1 MKFKIPHHNY
11 ILEILKS
18 LDPKLLLDCQAYFG
32 GGTLLALDM
41 KEYRW
46 SKDIDLICSVTSQG
60 YKKLRTHLYQTGDQ
74 GLFLN
79 KNSSLTI
86 RRATTDQYGV
96 RLLVEINQVPIK
108 LEIIAEVRFELD
120 EPRFPPWSPVPCLSL
135 NDCLTSKLLANA
147 DRYMDRSVESRDLID
162 LAVLRLHTGLS
173 REAIAKAENAYEVL
187 RPLGDAIKSFQT
199 NPDYRQQCFE
209 SLQIKRDFWP
219 DVIDGLDLLS
229 ADLELAP
236 TTRTY
241 WEERSPF

>member
-1 MKFKIPHHNY
+1 MFKVDHHNS
-11 ILEILKS
+11 ILEVLQS
-18 LDPKLLLDCQAYFG
+18 LDSKLLIDCQAYFG
-32 GGTLLALDM
+32 GGSLPALDM
-41 KEYRW
+41 GEYRW
-46 SKDIDLICSVTSQG
+46 SKDIDFICSVPSQG
-60 YKKLRTHLYQTGDQ
+60 YKKLRTHLYQVGNK

-79 KNSSLTI
+79 ENSLLTI

-120 EPRFPPWSPVPCLSL
+120 EPRFPSWSPVPCLSL

-147 DRYMDRSVESRDLID
+147 DRYLDRSVESRDLID
-162 LAVLRLHTGLS
+162 LAVLRLHTELS
-173 REAIAKAENAYEVL
+173 QRAIAKAENAYEVI
-187 RPLGDAIKSFQT
+187 RPLGDAIQFFQAHS
-199 NPDYRQQCFE
+199 DYRQQCFE
-209 SLQIKRDFWP
+209 SLQIGRDFWP

-229 ADLELAP
+229 ADLKLSP